1 MKSWYQSM
9 GIDEDV
15 YDFGEKMLQKLKPRF
30 EEIDQIAEYNQMKV
44 LKAMR
49 ENKVSVECLSG
60 TTGYGYGDIGRD
72 TLEAVYASV
81 FHTEDALVRPQITCG
96 THALALAL
104 MSNLRPGD
112 ELLCPVGKPYDTLE
126 EVIGIRESAGS
137 LKEYGVVYK
146 QVELLPGD
154 QFDYEAI
161 RAAITPKT
169 KMVEIQRS
177 KGYQTRRTFS
187 VAQIG
192 ELISLSKESNLTLS
206 AW

>member
-1 MKSWYQSM
+1 MKSWNQSM
-9 GIDEDV
+9 GIYEDV

-96 THALALAL
+96 THAVALAL
-104 MSNLRPGD
+104 MSKL
-112 ELLCPVGKPYDTLE
+112 
-126 EVIGIRESAGS
+126 
-137 LKEYGVVYK
+137 
-146 QVELLPGD
+146 
-154 QFDYEAI
+154 
-161 RAAITPKT
+161 
-169 KMVEIQRS
+169 
-177 KGYQTRRTFS
+177 
-187 VAQIG
+187 
-192 ELISLSKESNLTLS
+192 
-206 AW
+206 